1 MGRSKDSVRVSRR
14 GFLAGTAAIGAAATF
29 GVSAPA
35 VLAQSRK
42 PLKIGM
48 VNTFSKVYAVL
59 GNNQLDAMNLW
70 FEHHGGPTVA
80 GRKVEI
86 IREDDELNPQIGL
99 QKLKKLVESDQVD
112 IVCGPQVSSVAMA
125 MVDYVKANKVFW
137 LESGAG
143 TTALTWNR
151 IPYMFRT
158 SLSGWQQAY
167 AIGDWFYDNVAHEA
181 VVAASDFAG
190 GQDVIA
196 EFKRVPSKKVKII
209 KEIYPPLGTADYSP
223 YLADIRSMNAK
234 GMYCFFAGAD
244 AVRFVKQYAVYGLKA
259 QTRLCSSGFMVEP
272 DTLPAQGDDA
282 LGIVSSLHY
291 ADTLDNP
298 ANKEFVAAYHGKY
311 KAFPSVYAE
320 YGWVTARVIS
330 DALKATDGDTSNK
343 DKLAEAVGAVKFGAP
358 RGPFSFDPVTHNPIM
373 NMYVREVAKVDGRL
387 TNKVIGT
394 FKDVRDPGVKPS

>member
-158 SLSGWQQAY
+158 
-167 AIGDWFYDNVAHEA
+167 
-181 VVAASDFAG
+181 
-190 GQDVIA
+190 
-196 EFKRVPSKKVKII
+196 
-209 KEIYPPLGTADYSP
+209 
-223 YLADIRSMNAK
+223 
-234 GMYCFFAGAD
+234 
-244 AVRFVKQYAVYGLKA
+244 
-259 QTRLCSSGFMVEP
+259 
-272 DTLPAQGDDA
+272 
-282 LGIVSSLHY
+282 
-291 ADTLDNP
+291 
-298 ANKEFVAAYHGKY
+298 
-311 KAFPSVYAE
+311 
-320 YGWVTARVIS
+320 
-330 DALKATDGDTSNK
+330 
-343 DKLAEAVGAVKFGAP
+343 
-358 RGPFSFDPVTHNPIM
+358 
-373 NMYVREVAKVDGRL
+373 
-387 TNKVIGT
+387 
-394 FKDVRDPGVKPS
+394 